1 MPLSSSERF
10 DIGTTDECRRRIPSQ
25 TTTSA
30 IRATTQKTP
39 AHAARGKHR
48 HDSERTRDDDNDMAL
63 LMTFPAPRLVA
74 SRLLGARS
82 LRTVGGRHHT
92 AFGLHARASAADK
105 QDTKVEFR
113 VISGK
118 SWLIVGDDAPVGR
131 RRPLPLVRPPRRAPD
146 ASAVPA
152 PPFFRDLRSYRI
164 QGTVVARPISES
176 APERTDVLGTAHADI
191 FPKLA
196 GAAGSA
202 GGGQADERTEAP
214 REHPVPPARSSRA
227 GHRAVQPRR
236 VQPDEPLRLPRAA
249 QRRDGNRPRR

>member
-1 MPLSSSERF
+1 MTIRAALVV
-10 DIGTTDECRRRIPSQ
+10 GTVWHRNDRPSIASQ
-25 TTTSA
+25 TISSA

-48 HDSERTRDDDNDMAL
+48 NDSERTRDDDNDMAL
-63 LMTFPAPRLVA
+63 RMTFPAPRLVA

-82 LRTVGGRHHT
+82 PRTVSSRHNT

-131 RRPLPLVRPPRRAPD
+131 RRPLPLVRPPPRAPD

-152 PPFFRDLRSYRI
+152 PPFFRNLRSYRI

-176 APERTDVLGTAHADI
+176 APERTDVLGTALADI

-202 GGGQADERTEAP
+202 GGGQADERTETP
-214 REHPVPPARSSRA
+214 REHPVPPARSPRA

-249 QRRDGNRPRR
+249 RRRDGNRPRR

>member
-63 LMTFPAPRLVA
+63 LVTFPAPRLVA

-113 VISGK
+113 VISGT

-131 RRPLPLVRPPRRAPD
+131 PRPLPLVHPPPRRPD

-152 PPFFRDLRSYRI
+152 PPFFRDLRPYRI
-164 QGTVVARPISES
+164 PRNRRCSPDIRVSTR
-176 APERTDVLGTAHADI
+176 AH
-191 FPKLA
+191 
-196 GAAGSA
+196 
-202 GGGQADERTEAP
+202 
-214 REHPVPPARSSRA
+214 
-227 GHRAVQPRR
+227 
-236 VQPDEPLRLPRAA
+236 
-249 QRRDGNRPRR
+249 